1 MDCSEFL
8 DSYSDFRDGVIT
20 DPQRLRLLR
29 DHYARCLSCARYDAS
44 VRNGIRAMG
53 EIEPS
58 ADFRERLRAR
68 IAATAGQPME
78 PVGPG
83 AAGIAAGLMLAAAV
97 ALLIYEGSRRPDQLP
112 VPVAVSAPSPMAEF
126 AATTRPSPIRPVPPF
141 VVVNPG
147 LPFVSFTDLSV
158 SPFHT
163 AGSFQFHVESDIP
176 LGAWT
181 NLPR

>member
-29 DHYARCLSCARYDAS
+29 DHYARCLSCSRYDAS
-44 VRNGIRAMG
+44 VRNGIRAFG

-97 ALLIYEGSRRPDQLP
+97 ALLIYEGSRRPGELPLP
-112 VPVAVSAPSPMAEF
+112 VATAAPGPVTEF
-126 AATTRPSPIRPVPPF
+126 VADRPSPVRPIPPF
-141 VVVNPG
+141 VVVNPSM
-147 LPFVSFTDLSV
+147 PFLSFTDLSV

-163 AGSFQFHVESDIP
+163 AGSFQFHVQSDIP